1 MVDTRHVGAIGT
13 CCERVRVPRGGS
25 CILIFSQHLH
35 RTTTSLN
42 ARTLKRGSCAVRF
55 ATSADQGSAKREI
68 PDTVYRRR
76 RIALSYTFA
85 SVSSAAVPQ
94 FRRLQCLSFVG
105 CSASVSSAAVP
116 QFRRL
121 QCLSFVGCSASV
133 SSAAVPQFRRLQC
146 LSFVGGG
153 HVVALMRPTSALAR
167 WHWRAWTAARQRP
180 TPPHPPRSHCRA
192 A

>member
-121 QCLSFVGCSASV
+121 QCLSFVG
-133 SSAAVPQFRRLQC
+133 
-146 LSFVGGG
+146 GG

>member
-1 MVDTRHVGAIGT
+1 MQDSLDPYGYRRDRMLRQGMVDTRHVGAIGT

-25 CILIFSQHLH
+25 CILIFNIFT
-35 RTTTSLN
+35 RTS
-42 ARTLKRGSCAVRF
+42 LKRGRSCVLSVPL
-55 ATSADQGSAKREI
+55 TSGMHQRTESKEKYQTRCIGDGVS
-68 PDTVYRRR
+68 PT
-76 RIALSYTFA
+76 RIRL
-85 SVSSAAVPQ
+85 PQ

-121 QCLSFVGCSASV
+121 QCLSFV
-133 SSAAVPQFRRLQC
+133 
-146 LSFVGGG
+146 GG